1 MILKKIVKEDLI
13 FSNDLGDTCT
23 NTYLILDDYDWMNY
37 TLTTWF
43 KTEEMGT
50 LTVEFNYF
58 GSTVCLM
65 KVEQILNGCKN
76 RIEYEYSADIFKKH
90 IVKFLEKHISSW
102 YDKYAFDGEDE
113 AIEFFNDVLENG
125 NMRE

>member
-1 MILKKIVKEDLI
+1 MILKKIVKENLI

-58 GSTVCLM
+58 GFTVCIM

-102 YDKYAFDGEDE
+102 YDEYAFDGEDE
-113 AIEFFNDVLENG
+113 VIEFFNDVLENG